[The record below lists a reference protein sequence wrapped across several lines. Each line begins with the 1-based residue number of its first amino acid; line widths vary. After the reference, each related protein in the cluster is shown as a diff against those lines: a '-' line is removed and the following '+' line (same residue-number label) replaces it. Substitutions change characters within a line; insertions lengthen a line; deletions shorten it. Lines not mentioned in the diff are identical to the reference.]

1 MLLVRVELLLLLL
14 LLLLAAEEEEEGG
27 TAVIVTLLH
36 SSITVP
42 IGSKYR
48 PGQSGWMT
56 TIGGTTHRIQTSE
69 LGSTAGAG
77 TLRCHG
83 SWRSRH
89 PHQYYPEDT
98 VYHSADH
105 SPAGGY
111 RIYIPGIVYLG
122 TDDWRDCDDNRYR
135 GGIFLWG
142 YISRVRN
149 SVCRGDTPPRID
161 MVLVLVVLLFTTST
175 AAARPPPE
183 NTTNTVAATN
193 TTTIRCRLR

>member
-83 SWRSRH
+83 SCVVGTRTNITRKT
-89 PHQYYPEDT
+89 QCTT
-98 VYHSADH
+98 VPITVLLVVTEFI
-105 SPAGGY
+105 SPASFILVRMIG
-111 RIYIPGIVYLG
+111 GIV
-122 TDDWRDCDDNRYR
+122 
-135 GGIFLWG
+135 
-142 YISRVRN
+142 
-149 SVCRGDTPPRID
+149 
-161 MVLVLVVLLFTTST
+161 
-175 AAARPPPE
+175 
-183 NTTNTVAATN
+183 
-193 TTTIRCRLR
+193 TTIGIAVAFSFGGTFPVSAIVCVGVTLRRGSTWFWFWLFFFYY